1 MEQIIY
7 AEKTDGISIDRIR
20 RDAAFSMP
28 RKHLHNEYEIYY
40 LLEGERYYFIDRRT
54 CHVTGGSL
62 VFIDRNQI
70 HQTSQAGPCSHE
82 RILISL
88 DPSPFSEFLSSTGE
102 MSLPGFFR
110 CHSGILTLDTE
121 EQVLAE
127 CLLDDAAKE
136 LHEKKTGFRHMA
148 MSNLSRLFILA
159 QRHMSGSS
167 LSPVLPLSTQPKHRK
182 VDEVAS
188 YIIGHYDNR
197 LSLEMIAEHFYVN
210 KCYLSRIFKEVSGF
224 TVNEY
229 INMIRIRR
237 ARELLSGS
245 SMSIT
250 EVPESVGFE
259 KKGEVAGVTVIDDY
273 AHHPQEIKATLAAA
287 RNYPHRKLWCVF
299 QPHTYT
305 RTRAFLDQFAEALSA
320 ADEVVL
326 ADIYAARET
335 DTLGVSSR
343 DVADRIE
350 KLGTK
355 AHYIPSFDEIETF
368 ILENCMNGDLL
379 ITMGAGDIVKV
390 GEKLLGQ

>member
-20 RDAAFSMP
+20 REAAFTMP
-28 RKHLHNEYEIYY
+28 CKHLHNEYEIYY
-40 LLEGERYYFIDRRT
+40 LLEGARYYFIDRRT

-88 DPSPFSEFLSSTGE
+88 YPSPFSEFLSSTGE

-197 LSLEMIAEHFYVN
+197 LSLEMIADHFYVN

-250 EVPESVGFE
+250 EVSESVGYENITYFE
-259 KKGEVAGVTVIDDY
+259 RVFNQYTQTSPSRY
-273 AHHPQEIKATLAAA
+273 
-287 RNYPHRKLWCVF
+287 RKQYWLKNDF
-299 QPHTYT
+299 
-305 RTRAFLDQFAEALSA
+305 
-320 ADEVVL
+320 
-326 ADIYAARET
+326 
-335 DTLGVSSR
+335 
-343 DVADRIE
+343 
-350 KLGTK
+350 
-355 AHYIPSFDEIETF
+355 
-368 ILENCMNGDLL
+368 
-379 ITMGAGDIVKV
+379 
-390 GEKLLGQ
+390 

>member
-136 LHEKKTGFRHMA
+136 LHEKRLDLGIWPCQICPGF
-148 MSNLSRLFILA
+148 SFLPKGICL
-159 QRHMSGSS
+159 
-167 LSPVLPLSTQPKHRK
+167 VLL
-182 VDEVAS
+182 
-188 YIIGHYDNR
+188 
-197 LSLEMIAEHFYVN
+197 
-210 KCYLSRIFKEVSGF
+210 YL
-224 TVNEY
+224 
-229 INMIRIRR
+229 
-237 ARELLSGS
+237 
-245 SMSIT
+245 
-250 EVPESVGFE
+250 
-259 KKGEVAGVTVIDDY
+259 
-273 AHHPQEIKATLAAA
+273 
-287 RNYPHRKLWCVF
+287 
-299 QPHTYT
+299 
-305 RTRAFLDQFAEALSA
+305 
-320 ADEVVL
+320 
-326 ADIYAARET
+326 
-335 DTLGVSSR
+335 
-343 DVADRIE
+343 
-350 KLGTK
+350 
-355 AHYIPSFDEIETF
+355 PSFPCLPNPNTER
-368 ILENCMNGDLL
+368 
-379 ITMGAGDIVKV
+379 
-390 GEKLLGQ
+390 